1 MSQGGTFPAD
11 SELSRVTIPQDIALD
26 GQGGAVSD
34 HLLPA
39 LLKPAEKRTLD
50 ILSDW
55 PWITSVDLCQLLGFS
70 KARLSQVVV
79 PLERAGLVRRPFA
92 EGRRLALTDSAIDL
106 LARRDRAAVG
116 AARKRWST
124 TGLDSQSPTD
134 WRRVSGRRSRQLL
147 RNIDHTDAVHG
158 FVASLAEQARSQGWE
173 VAQLDPPGRAARYF
187 RYGDN
192 LRSIHPDAF
201 GILRKGDY
209 TWPFFLEWERRAV
222 RPTTMAARLAPYL
235 RYYSSHRPTDDHGT
249 QPIVLVVFH
258 DDLAETH
265 FLRVARKE
273 MEHARVRVPLWVSHR
288 RSLEELG
295 QERSILEAAREMP
308 ELSSR
313 QLAAWSTDNLAFA
326 VSESTVYRILCREGL
341 VKSPEMQLKAGKE
354 YHRKTSGPHQ
364 MWATDASYFKVI
376 GWGYYY
382 LVTVMDD
389 YSRFILAHKLQRDM
403 TTDSLIEVVQEA
415 VDKTGMTEVPV
426 ADRTSLLSD
435 NGSGYVSRGF
445 RDYLHLVGIKH
456 ILAAPFHPQTNGK
469 LERYHQSIKRDVKQ
483 VPYEMP
489 SALEAAIA
497 AFVAYYNYRRYHKAL
512 GNVTPADMLNG
523 RREQIL
529 QRRKEVQVQTL
540 ERRRRYN
547 GEDATTRPSGSSHA
561 ALHNNNL
568 LGS

>member
-1 MSQGGTFPAD
+1 MS
-11 SELSRVTIPQDIALD
+11 
-26 GQGGAVSD
+26 AV
-34 HLLPA
+34 
-39 LLKPAEKRTLD
+39 E
-50 ILSDW
+50 
-55 PWITSVDLCQLLGFS
+55 
-70 KARLSQVVV
+70 KARVLASVAAS
-79 PLERAGLVRRPFA
+79 PLA
-92 EGRRLALTDSAIDL
+92 
-106 LARRDRAAVG
+106 
-116 AARKRWST
+116 K
-124 TGLDSQSPTD
+124 
-134 WRRVSGRRSRQLL
+134 RRVLRDLGVPKSTYYRWLMRQQQQQGLEDRPGASAPPWNRL
-147 RNIDHTDAVHG
+147 RPQ
-158 FVASLAEQARSQGWE
+158 E
-173 VAQLDPPGRAARYF
+173 
-187 RYGDN
+187 
-192 LRSIHPDAF
+192 
-201 GILRKGDY
+201 
-209 TWPFFLEWERRAV
+209 
-222 RPTTMAARLAPYL
+222 
-235 RYYSSHRPTDDHGT
+235 
-249 QPIVLVVFH
+249 
-258 DDLAETH
+258 
-265 FLRVARKE
+265 
-273 MEHARVRVPLWVSHR
+273 
-288 RSLEELG
+288 
-295 QERSILEAAREMP
+295 ERSILEAAREMP

-469 LERYHQSIKRDVKQ
+469 LERYHQSIKRDVIQ

-547 GEDATTRPSGSSHA
+547 KSLRELPRSS
-561 ALHNNNL
+561 
-568 LGS
+568 S